1 MRSPRKIILGVSG
14 GIAAYKSAELL
25 RRLQDRGFDITVV
38 PTQASL
44 NFVGIATWEGLS
56 GNPVQSDLWQNIS
69 QVPHVNLAKNSD
81 AILIAP
87 ATADLIARLAIG
99 RADDLLT
106 TTVLSSDAPKIII
119 PAMHPNMWLNPATQS
134 NVKLL
139 TERGFHILEPSVGPL
154 TSGDIGIGRFPES
167 FEIIDF
173 FLQSIGS
180 KSDLLGKKVLI
191 TAGGTREDIDPVR
204 YIGNRSS
211 GKQGY
216 ALANACA
223 GRGAKV
229 VVIAA
234 NVSLADPAGV
244 EVIKVNTALEMGEKL
259 FELAPA
265 QDLIMMS
272 AAVSDYRVA
281 DRSQSKIKR
290 DGSALKL
297 ELIENPDLI
306 ATVSVAQRPN
316 RQNQIIMAFAA
327 ETSISIEEAQEKLLR
342 KGVDLLFLN
351 DVANQDVFGSE
362 SNGGYLL
369 DSAGVVAEIPYQS
382 KDTLAEDLLDFV
394 VKRLD

>member
-25 RRLQDRGFDITVV
+25 RRLQDRGFEITVI
-38 PTQASL
+38 PTPASL
-44 NFVGIATWEGLS
+44 NFVGVATWEGLS

-69 QVPHVNLAKNSD
+69 QVPHVNLAKNND

-87 ATADLIARLAIG
+87 ATADLIAKLAIG

-106 TTVLSSDAPKIII
+106 TTVLSADLPKILV
-119 PAMHPNMWLNPATQS
+119 PAMHPNMWLNLATQA
-134 NVKLL
+134 NVKILK
-139 TERGFHILEPSVGPL
+139 ERGFYILEPSVGPL
-154 TSGDIGIGRFPES
+154 TSGDTGIGRFPES

-173 FLQSIGS
+173 FLTSIGS

-191 TAGGTREDIDPVR
+191 TAGGTREEIDPVR
-204 YIGNRSS
+204 FIGNRSS

-216 ALANACA
+216 ALANVAA
-223 GRGAKV
+223 ARGAAV
-229 VVIAA
+229 VLISA
-234 NVSLADPAGV
+234 NVLLENPVGV

-259 FELAPA
+259 FELAPD

-272 AAVSDYRVA
+272 AAVSDFRVA
-281 DRSQSKIKR
+281 DRSESKIKR
-290 DGSALKL
+290 DGSQLKL

-306 ATVSVAQRPN
+306 AAIALTDRPN

-327 ETSISIEEAQEKLLR
+327 ETSISIDQAKAKLLR

-351 DVANQDVFGSE
+351 DVLNQDVFGSE

-369 DSAGVVAEIPYQS
+369 DSAGVIAQLPYQS
-382 KDTLAEDLLDFV
+382 KDTLAEHLLDLV

>member
-154 TSGDIGIGRFPES
+154 TSGDTGIGRFPES

-306 ATVSVAQRPN
+306 ATISVAERPN

-327 ETSISIEEAQEKLLR
+327 ETSISIEQAQEKLLR

-362 SNGGYLL
+362 RNGGYLL

-382 KDTLAEDLLDFV
+382 KDTLAEDLLDLV

>member
-69 QVPHVNLAKNSD
+69 QVPHVNLARNSS

-87 ATADLIARLAIG
+87 ATADLIAKLAMG

-106 TTVLSSDAPKIII
+106 TTVLSSDAPKILV
-119 PAMHPNMWLNPATQS
+119 PAMHPNMWLNAATQS
-134 NVKLL
+134 NIKLL
-139 TERGFHILEPSVGPL
+139 TKRGFYILEPSVGPL
-154 TSGDIGIGRFPES
+154 TSGDTGIGRFPES

-173 FLQSIGS
+173 FLTSIGS

-191 TAGGTREDIDPVR
+191 TAGGTREEIDPVR

-216 ALANACA
+216 ALANAAA
-223 GRGAKV
+223 GRGAQV
-229 VVIAA
+229 VLISA
-234 NVSLADPAGV
+234 NVSLQDPIGV
-244 EVIKVNTALEMGEKL
+244 EVVKVKTALEMGDKL
-259 FELAPA
+259 FELAPE
-265 QDLIMMS
+265 QDLILMS
-272 AAVSDYRVA
+272 AAVSDHRVA
-281 DRSQSKIKR
+281 DRSQSKLKR
-290 DGSALKL
+290 DGNSLNL

-306 ATVSVAQRPN
+306 ATISVAERPN
-316 RQNQIIMAFAA
+316 RANQIIMAFAA
-327 ETSISIEEAQEKLLR
+327 ETSISIEQAQEKLIR

-351 DVANQDVFGSE
+351 DVLNQDVFGSE

-369 DSAGVVAEIPYQS
+369 DSAGVVAQLPYQS
-382 KDTLAEDLLDFV
+382 KDTLAEHLLDLV
-394 VKRLD
+394 AKRLD

>member
-25 RRLQDRGFDITVV
+25 RRLQDRGFDISVV

-44 NFVGIATWEGLS
+44 NFVGVATWEGLS

-87 ATADLIARLAIG
+87 ATADLIAKLAIG

-106 TTVLSSDAPKIII
+106 TTVLSSDSPKILI
-119 PAMHPNMWLNPATQS
+119 PAMHPNMWLNPATQA

-139 TERGFHILEPSVGPL
+139 AERGFHILEPAIGPL
-154 TSGDIGIGRFPES
+154 TSGDSGIGRFPES

-173 FLQSIGS
+173 FLASIGS

-191 TAGGTREDIDPVR
+191 TAGGTREEIDPVR

-216 ALANACA
+216 ALANAA
-223 GRGAKV
+223 AARGAKV
-229 VVIAA
+229 VLISA
-234 NVSLADPAGV
+234 NVSIEDPVGV
-244 EVIKVNTALEMGEKL
+244 EVVKVKSALEMGDKL
-259 FELAPA
+259 FELAES

-281 DRSQSKIKR
+281 DRSENKIKR
-290 DGSALKL
+290 DGSSLKL

-306 ATVSVAQRPN
+306 ATVSVAERPN
-316 RQNQIIMAFAA
+316 RKNQIIMAFAA
-327 ETSISIEEAQEKLLR
+327 ETSISLEEAREKLLR

-351 DVANQDVFGSE
+351 DVLNQDVFGSE
-362 SNGGYLL
+362 NNGGYLL
-369 DSAGVVAEIPYQS
+369 DSAGVIAQLPYQS
-382 KDTLAEDLLDFV
+382 KDTLAEHLLDLV
-394 VKRLD
+394 AKRLD

>member
-87 ATADLIARLAIG
+87 ATADLIARLAMG

-154 TSGDIGIGRFPES
+154 TSGDTGIGRFPES

-306 ATVSVAQRPN
+306 ATVSVAERPN

-327 ETSISIEEAQEKLLR
+327 ETSISIEQAQEKLLR

>member
-1 MRSPRKIILGVSG
+1 MRSPRKISLGVSG

-87 ATADLIARLAIG
+87 ATADLIARLAMG

-139 TERGFHILEPSVGPL
+139 IERGFHILEPSVGPL
-154 TSGDIGIGRFPES
+154 TSGDTGIGRFPES

-180 KSDLLGKKVLI
+180 KSDLMGKKVLI

-290 DGSALKL
+290 NGSALKL

-306 ATVSVAQRPN
+306 ATISVAERPN

-327 ETSISIEEAQEKLLR
+327 ETSISIEQAQEKLLR

-362 SNGGYLL
+362 RNGGYLL

-382 KDTLAEDLLDFV
+382 KDTLAEDLLDLV

>member
-56 GNPVQSDLWQNIS
+56 GNPVQSDLWKNIS

-87 ATADLIARLAIG
+87 ATADLIAKLAIG

-106 TTVLSSDAPKIII
+106 TTVLSSDAPKILV

-134 NVKLL
+134 NIKLL
-139 TERGFHILEPSVGPL
+139 AERGFHILEPAVGPL
-154 TSGDIGIGRFPES
+154 TSGDTGIGRFPES

-173 FLQSIGS
+173 FLASIGS

-191 TAGGTREDIDPVR
+191 TAGGTREEIDPVR

-216 ALANACA
+216 ALANAA
-223 GRGAKV
+223 AARGADV
-229 VVIAA
+229 ILIAA
-234 NVSLADPAGV
+234 NVFIEDPVGV
-244 EVIKVNTALEMGEKL
+244 QVVKVKTALEMGEKL

-281 DRSQSKIKR
+281 TRNQSKLKR
-290 DGSALKL
+290 DGSSLNL

-306 ATVSVAQRPN
+306 ATISVAERPN

-327 ETSISIEEAQEKLLR
+327 ETSISIDQAKEKLVR

-351 DVANQDVFGSE
+351 DVLNQEVFGSE
-362 SNGGYLL
+362 SNGGFLL
-369 DSAGVVAEIPYQS
+369 DSAGVVAQFPYQS
-382 KDTLAEDLLDFV
+382 KDTLAEHLLDLV

>member
-87 ATADLIARLAIG
+87 ATADLIARLAMG

-139 TERGFHILEPSVGPL
+139 IERGFHILEPSVGPL
-154 TSGDIGIGRFPES
+154 TSGDTGIGRFPES

-180 KSDLLGKKVLI
+180 KSDLMGKKVLI

-290 DGSALKL
+290 NGSALKL

-306 ATVSVAQRPN
+306 ATISVAERPN

-327 ETSISIEEAQEKLLR
+327 ETSISIEQAQEKLLR

-362 SNGGYLL
+362 RNGGYLL

-382 KDTLAEDLLDFV
+382 KDTLAEDLLDLV

>member
-69 QVPHVNLAKNSD
+69 QVPHVKLAKNSG

-154 TSGDIGIGRFPES
+154 TSGDTGIGRFPES

-281 DRSQSKIKR
+281 DRSQSKIKK

-297 ELIENPDLI
+297 DLIENPDLI
-306 ATVSVAQRPN
+306 ATVSVAERPN

-369 DSAGVVAEIPYQS
+369 DSAGLVAEIPYQS

>member
-154 TSGDIGIGRFPES
+154 TSGDTGIGRFPES

-306 ATVSVAQRPN
+306 ATVSVAERPN
-316 RQNQIIMAFAA
+316 RKNQIIMAFAA
-327 ETSISIEEAQEKLLR
+327 ETSISIEQAQEKLLR

>member
-154 TSGDIGIGRFPES
+154 TSGDTGIGRFPES

-265 QDLIMMS
+265 QDLIMMI

-306 ATVSVAQRPN
+306 ATISVAERPN

-369 DSAGVVAEIPYQS
+369 DSAGVIAEIPYQS

>member
-69 QVPHVNLAKNSD
+69 QVPHVNLARNSS

-87 ATADLIARLAIG
+87 ATADLIAKLAMG

-106 TTVLSSDAPKIII
+106 TTVLSSDAPKILV
-119 PAMHPNMWLNPATQS
+119 PAMHPNMWLNAATQS
-134 NVKLL
+134 NIKLL
-139 TERGFHILEPSVGPL
+139 TKRGFYILEPSVGPL
-154 TSGDIGIGRFPES
+154 TSGDTGIGRFPES

-173 FLQSIGS
+173 FLTSIGS

-191 TAGGTREDIDPVR
+191 TAGGTREEIDPVR

-216 ALANACA
+216 ALANAAA
-223 GRGAKV
+223 GRGAQV
-229 VVIAA
+229 VLISA
-234 NVSLADPAGV
+234 NVSLQDPIGV
-244 EVIKVNTALEMGEKL
+244 EVVKVKTALEMGDKL
-259 FELAPA
+259 FELAPE
-265 QDLIMMS
+265 QDLILMS

-281 DRSQSKIKR
+281 DRSQSKLKR
-290 DGSALKL
+290 DGNSLNL

-306 ATVSVAQRPN
+306 ATISVAERPN
-316 RQNQIIMAFAA
+316 RANQIIMAFAA
-327 ETSISIEEAQEKLLR
+327 ETSISIEQAQEKLIR

-351 DVANQDVFGSE
+351 DVLNQDVFGSE

-369 DSAGVVAEIPYQS
+369 DSAGVVAQLPYQS
-382 KDTLAEDLLDFV
+382 KDTLAEYLLDLV
-394 VKRLD
+394 AKRLD

>member
-87 ATADLIARLAIG
+87 ATADLIARLAMG

-154 TSGDIGIGRFPES
+154 TSGDTGIGRFPES

-306 ATVSVAQRPN
+306 ATVSVAERPN
-316 RQNQIIMAFAA
+316 RKNQIIMAFAA
-327 ETSISIEEAQEKLLR
+327 ETSISIEQAQEKLLR